1 MPGDG
6 TSEDMVA
13 VILAVKQKINIRK
26 LLRSVY
32 ALFWHSDQFLTR
44 FDKKIA
50 KRIARK

>member
-26 LLRSVY
+26 LLSVY